1 MRPLFAMTVLLTAPL
16 FAAGSVQAAPERG
29 GLGFDHHDWT
39 LACDNTR
46 TCRAAGYQDEDGKSE
61 PVSVMLTRQGGPD
74 QPVTA
79 KLKIGDYD
87 NHAPVPSPRLRING
101 KDLGP
106 IADADGGDL
115 SAPQTAA
122 LLKALR
128 QDSTILVTSADK
140 RQWQV
145 SDRGASAVLL
155 KMDEFQGR
163 LGTPG
168 ALVKPG
174 KRNEASVPAALPMPV
189 IRRVGWP
196 ATRPEDTA
204 LAASASL
211 RAALLAA
218 QPADDCNVLAGL
230 PPYDDDEPTAISVQ
244 RLDDHK
250 LLASA
255 VCWRGAYNEGVGYWV
270 INAKAPYAPVL
281 VTTGA
286 SDAADGE
293 ISMAQKGR
301 GLGDCWVV
309 KAWVWDGRRF
319 QQSLDQTTGMC
330 RLVTAGGAWEMPTLV
345 SEVK

>member
-1 MRPLFAMTVLLTAPL
+1 MRPLLAMTVLLTAPL
-16 FAAGSVQAAPERG
+16 FAASGVQAAPEQA
-29 GLGFDHHDWT
+29 GLSFEHNDWT

-46 TCRAAGYQDEDGKSE
+46 TCRAAGYQDDYGKSE
-61 PVSVMLTRQGGPD
+61 PVSVLLTRLGGPD

-79 KLKIGDYD
+79 KLKIGDYE
-87 NHAPVPSPRLRING
+87 NHTAVPSPRLRING

-106 IADADGGDL
+106 VADADGGDL
-115 SAPQTAA
+115 TASQTAE
-122 LLKALR
+122 LLKSLR
-128 QDSTILVTSADK
+128 QNSTILVTSADK
-140 RQWQV
+140 RQWQI

-168 ALVKPG
+168 ALAKPG

-189 IRRVGWP
+189 IRRVSWP
-196 ATRPEDTA
+196 TTRPEDTA
-204 LAASASL
+204 LASSASL

-218 QPADDCNVLAGL
+218 QAADDCNVLAGL
-230 PPYDDDEPTAISVQ
+230 PPYDDEAPVPISVQ
-244 RLDDHK
+244 RLSKDK

-330 RLVTAGGAWEMPTLV
+330 RLVTAG
-345 SEVK
+345 